1 MMKRAVQRLF
11 ARSILDFLRWRPE
24 GRGAAVVAIAAVALL
39 GLACGGNLSR
49 SPDAANCANVGCGLP
64 PMCSSGCQAAC
75 GCCRCT
81 PGSREGDLLCIDE
94 GCYVTLPGTDAGTD
108 VGTDGGWA
116 PPTVCV
122 LPFDSGSC
130 RAAIPVYAWVNGS
143 CVERIY
149 GGCEGNENRFASW
162 EECMGTCVGQP
173 PPPGACLPNRVQ
185 QEICFACGPAGG
197 CAKKGTVC
205 ALVCGGAGDAACE
218 PALPSCYQGVCQVT
232 GCI

>member
-24 GRGAAVVAIAAVALL
+24 GRGAAVEAIAAVALL